1 MLETIFDPNNS
12 IFWLLIIIIIAGAVA
27 IISRPF
33 SSYIKFV
40 YPNAKFETIGNLYI
54 KEKELNRIVDNN
66 SLDDFKEALNS
77 SKDYKITGENIS
89 EIQSSLDKNFFE
101 TINMM
106 KKDSSKK
113 MEKFFDSYIEKLDL
127 YLLKNAIKNKL
138 DSKDIDEKILDGAI
152 LKSTKT
158 LILEI
163 KNSDKNDLIGVLKT
177 NGYNKEILALFSE
190 SKIDYIKLD
199 TEFDK
204 YIFEKI
210 RNIKVPYKCD
220 KAKNLF
226 LNHSMDLRNI
236 KNALRAKQLGYD
248 SDSINKLFIGE
259 GQEIAKWKLK
269 EISEA
274 DSIPHIISSLEG
286 TSYYNSLKNVIE
298 DYNKEK
304 SVQIFE
310 NALNC
315 HFLKIVKNISLQNYS
330 TIGPTIRFIISK
342 EFEII
347 NLKIITKGIGED
359 LKVDFIKSLLVK
371 EAIA

>member
-1 MLETIFDPNNS
+1 MLETLLDPNNS
-12 IFWLLIIIIIAGAVA
+12 IFWILIIIIIVGAIA

-33 SSYIKFV
+33 STYIKFV
-40 YPNAKFETIGNLYI
+40 YPNAKFETIGNIYI
-54 KEKELNRIVDNN
+54 KEKELNRIIDNN
-66 SLDDFKEALNS
+66 SLNDFKETLNN
-77 SKDYKITGENIS
+77 SKDYNITGENIN

-101 TINMM
+101 AINMM

-113 MEKFFDSYIEKLDL
+113 MEKFFDSYIEKFDL
-127 YLLKNAIKNKL
+127 YLLKNAIKNKV
-138 DSKDIDEKILDGAI
+138 DGKEIDEKILDRTI
-152 LKSTKT
+152 LPSTKT
-158 LILEI
+158 LILKI
-163 KNSDKNDLIGVLKT
+163 KNSDKNDLIGILKT
-177 NGYNKEILALFSE
+177 NGFNTEILSLFSE
-190 SKIDYIKLD
+190 NKIDYIKLD
-199 TEFDK
+199 TYFDK

-226 LNHSMDLRNI
+226 LNYSVDLRNI

-248 SDSINKLFIGE
+248 SESIKKLFIGE

-269 EISEA
+269 EISES
-274 DSIPHIISSLEG
+274 DSVPHIISSLEG

-304 SVQIFE
+304 SVQVFE
-310 NALNC
+310 NALDC

-330 TIGPTIRFIISK
+330 TIGPTIRFIVSK
-342 EFEII
+342 EFEIN
-347 NLKIITKGIGED
+347 NLKIVTKGIGEG
-359 LKVDFIKSLLVK
+359 LTIDFIKSLLVK